1 MEVSQYTYFQQVG
14 GLDVRPVSGE
24 LTYGLERLAMYVFGV
39 DRVYDLP
46 FNDPDSA
53 TPLTYGDVFLENEK
67 QQSRFN
73 FELSDPE
80 QNLRWFGDAEATAKR
95 LLEAGAVLPAFDYT
109 LKASHLFNLLDARGV
124 VSPTERQSFIARVRD
139 LAKGCASAWAESQ
152 GSAP

>member
-1 MEVSQYTYFQQVG
+1 
-14 GLDVRPVSGE
+14 
-24 LTYGLERLAMYVFGV
+24 MYVFGV

-46 FNDPDSA
+46 FNDPDS
-53 TPLTYGDVFLENEK
+53 PYPVTYGDVFFENEK

-80 QNLRWFGDAEATAKR
+80 QNLRWFADAEATAKR

-139 LAKGCASAWAESQ
+139 LAKGCAQQWAESQ
-152 GSAP
+152 S